1 MPNFNAGKELAEAN
15 KRMWDLEQE
24 ELLRYLSLP
33 PNEAHEAIG
42 KFWKKKERDRRNR
55 IISCIILFLLTCWFV
70 HWFINLVQA
79 NNYKRP
85 PSGGFFICKNRE
97 VCNMAGKTLTII
109 RFY

>member
-70 HWFINLVQA
+70 HWFINLV
-79 NNYKRP
+79 
-85 PSGGFFICKNRE
+85 
-97 VCNMAGKTLTII
+97 
-109 RFY
+109 